1 MLGSLDQKQIDR
13 VLSSGTVGRIGVS
26 GEGRTY
32 VVPTTYVFDGD
43 SVYCHSAMG
52 LKIRMMRANPEVCFE
67 VDEIDDMANWRSVV
81 AWGRYEEL
89 KGELAT
95 AAMNLLVSRL
105 SPLTASETAGPSGRT
120 AGRAGNGEEI
130 SYRIRLAER
139 TGRFE
144 RR

>member
-1 MLGSLDQKQIDR
+1 MLGTLDQQQIDR
-13 VLSSGTVGRIGVS
+13 VLSNGTVGRIGVHA
-26 GEGRTY
+26 EGRTY

-43 SVYCHSAMG
+43 SVYLHSAVG
-52 LKIRMMRANPEVCFE
+52 LKIRMMRANPDVCFQ
-67 VDEIDDMANWRSVV
+67 VDDIDDMANWRSVI

-89 KGELAT
+89 KGELAI
-95 AAMNLLVSRL
+95 AAMNLLISRL
-105 SPLTASETAGPSGRT
+105 SPLTASETTGP
-120 AGRAGNGEEI
+120 AGRIAGRVGNGEEV

>member
-1 MLGSLDQKQIDR
+1 MLGKLDQKQIDR
-13 VLSSGTVGRIGVS
+13 VLSSGTVGRIGVNA
-26 GEGRTY
+26 EGRTY

-52 LKIRMMRANPEVCFE
+52 LKIRMMRASPEVCFQ
-67 VDEIDDMANWRSVV
+67 VDEIDDMASWRSVI

-89 KGELAT
+89 KGDLAI

-105 SPLTASETAGPSGRT
+105 SPLTASETAGPAGRA

-130 SYRIRLAER
+130 SYRINLAER

>member
-1 MLGSLDQKQIDR
+1 MLGKLDEKQIDR
-13 VLSSGTVGRIGVS
+13 VLSSGTVGRIGVHA
-26 GEGRTY
+26 EGRTY

-52 LKIRMMRANPEVCFE
+52 LKIRMMRASPEVCFQ
-67 VDEIDDMANWRSVV
+67 VDEIDDMASWRSVI

-89 KGELAT
+89 KGDLAI

-105 SPLTASETAGPSGRT
+105 SPLTASETAGPAGRA

-130 SYRIRLAER
+130 SYRINLAER

>member
-1 MLGSLDQKQIDR
+1 MLGILDQEQIDR
-13 VLSSGTVGRIGVS
+13 VLSGGTVGRIGVHA
-26 GEGRTY
+26 EGRTY

-43 SVYCHSAMG
+43 SVYCHSAVG
-52 LKIRMMRANPEVCFE
+52 QKVRMMRANPDVCFQ
-67 VDEIDDMANWRSVV
+67 VDEIDNMANWRSVI

-105 SPLTASETAGPSGRT
+105 SPLTASETAGPAGRT
-120 AGRAGNGEEI
+120 AGRAGNGEEV

>member
-1 MLGSLDQKQIDR
+1 MLGKLDEKQIDR
-13 VLSSGTVGRIGVS
+13 VLSSGTIGRVGVHAD
-26 GEGRTY
+26 GRTY

-43 SVYCHSAMG
+43 SIYCHAAMG
-52 LKIRMMRANPEVCFE
+52 LKIRMMRASPEVCFQ
-67 VDEIDDMANWRSVV
+67 VDEIDDMASWRSVI

-89 KGELAT
+89 KGDLAI

-105 SPLTASETAGPSGRT
+105 SPLTASETAGPAGRA

-130 SYRIRLAER
+130 SYRINLAER